1 MVIERDKNTIVIKID
16 ATLVDINEVQKFAD
30 YFRVIESNAKNKGTA
45 EQAAALAD
53 EIDKKWWVENKHRF
67 LK

>member
-1 MVIERDKNTIVIKID
+1 MVIERDNNTIVIKLD
-16 ATLVDINEVQKFAD
+16 ATLVDINDVQRFAD
-30 YFRVIESNAKNKGTA
+30 YFRVIESNAKNKGTE

-53 EIDKKWWVENKHRF
+53 EIDKKWWAENKHSF